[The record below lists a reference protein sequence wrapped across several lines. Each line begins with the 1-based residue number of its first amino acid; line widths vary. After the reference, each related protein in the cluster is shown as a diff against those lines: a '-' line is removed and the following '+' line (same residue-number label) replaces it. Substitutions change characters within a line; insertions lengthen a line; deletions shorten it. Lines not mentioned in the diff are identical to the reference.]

1 VIGVN
6 SAHFVGEPFNYAVP
20 AERISELL
28 DSAGVENTVS
38 DTTETYRD
46 GVRAYFAG
54 DRETAVADLEQ
65 VLEEQPANGLAE
77 DYLAKAKDLPA
88 DTSDSTGP
96 VALWAS
102 VAVGVVVAIA
112 GGLAM
117 LVALLRR
124 LRRPS
129 APVAGAPAAS
139 PAAPVAPAP
148 AATQPTGP
156 APAWAPP
163 AGQPVPTGFAP
174 TAAPTSGSVATLAVG
189 TRCGTCGNPVDAG
202 DHFCGTCGARQA

>member
-38 DTTETYRD
+38 ETTETYRD

-54 DRETAVADLEQ
+54 DRDTAVADLEQ

-77 DYLAKAKDLPA
+77 DYLAKAQDLPAPA
-88 DTSDSTGP
+88 DTSDGTGS

-102 VAVGVVVAIA
+102 VAAAVVVAIA
-112 GGLAM
+112 GGLAL

-124 LRRPS
+124 LRRRS
-129 APVAGAPAAS
+129 APVAAPPVPAAPAAPAAS
-139 PAAPVAPAP
+139 AASAG
-148 AATQPTGP
+148 TRPTGP

-163 AGQPVPTGFAP
+163 AAPPVPAGFAP
-174 TAAPTSGSVATLAVG
+174 SEAPGTTVG
-189 TRCGTCGNPVDAG
+189 THRA
-202 DHFCGTCGARQA
+202 